1 MEDEVKTI
9 GIIFIFFTILGAYET
24 NFQSSDIFVDD
35 DAMEIFPKN
44 KEKEKAKP
52 LSCEVNIKKKHALDS
67 IDIDSNKFNTKK
79 NCTCGCKN
87 KTRS

>member
-1 MEDEVKTI
+1 MKTI

-35 DAMEIFPKN
+35 DAMEIFPKKK
-44 KEKEKAKP
+44 KEENRP

-67 IDIDSNKFNTKK
+67 IDIDSNKFKK
-79 NCTCGCKN
+79 NCNCGCKN

>member
-1 MEDEVKTI
+1 MKTI

-35 DAMEIFPKN
+35 NAIEIFPKKK
-44 KEKEKAKP
+44 KEENRP

-67 IDIDSNKFNTKK
+67 IDIDSNTFKK
-79 NCTCGCKN
+79 NCNCGCKN

>member
-1 MEDEVKTI
+1 MKTI

-35 DAMEIFPKN
+35 NAIEIFPKKK
-44 KEKEKAKP
+44 KEEENRP

-67 IDIDSNKFNTKK
+67 IDIDSNTFKK
-79 NCTCGCKN
+79 NCNCGCKN